1 MADKLWN
8 DPKFKAQMDKFAKQA
23 EKDSKAGKKMPKPK
37 EYTKAKKKS
46 K

>member
-1 MADKLWN
+1 MAEKLWN
-8 DPKFKAQMDKFAKQA
+8 DAKLKAQMDKMAKQA

-37 EYTKAKKKS
+37 EYTKTSKKS